1 MTKRASRMKWDKH
14 SIKAEL
20 HRKEWTL
27 TEIAAREGMHRTTLT
42 KALETGTGRG
52 AELIS
57 KYLNIPLEELW
68 PNRRERS
75 PHVIYNSD
83 KHGPSASQKKRPLA
97 DTSLSEAE
105 VAA

>member
-1 MTKRASRMKWDKH
+1 MTKRAPQMKWDKH

-20 HRKEWTL
+20 HRKGWTL

-57 KYLNIPLEELW
+57 RYLSIPLEELW
-68 PNRRERS
+68 PNRRLRS

-83 KHGPSASQKKRPLA
+83 KHGPSASQKKQLLA
-97 DTSLSEAE
+97 DTPISEAE

>member
-1 MTKRASRMKWDKH
+1 MAKHAPQVKWDKH

-57 KYLNIPLEELW
+57 KYLSIPLEQLW
-68 PNRRERS
+68 PNRRKRS
-75 PHVIYNSD
+75 AHVIYNSD
-83 KHGPSASQKKRPLA
+83 KHGPSASQKKQSLA
-97 DTSLSEAE
+97 DTSLTEAE
-105 VAA
+105 AAA